1 MEIKD
6 KLTSVFR
13 EVFDDDS
20 LVLSDEMT
28 ADDLDAWDSL
38 SHVNLIIAVELAF
51 DIEFKHSEVQSF
63 ANVGELRRK
72 IQDKISGQ

>member
-6 KLTSVFR
+6 KLTSVVR

-51 DIEFKHSEVQSF
+51 GIEFKHSEVQSF
-63 ANVGELRRK
+63 ANVGELLNK
-72 IQDKISGQ
+72 IQDKASG